1 MENNDI
7 AGIVRETRKQKGLTQ
22 RDIAYALEKTPATVS
37 DIERGK
43 IQVSASD
50 LSKIA
55 NVLNKPIEY
64 FFGEGHESEEF
75 QDLILLIR
83 KQPKEAQLKI
93 IEQTKMLFLFYTFE
107 KIVNIKD
114 RKLSNQELDNTFS
127 FITRYSGEIETI
139 YNTTVEF
146 KKKIKDALETQK

>member
-1 MENNDI
+1 MKNNDI

-83 KQPKEAQLKI
+83 KQPKEAQQRI
-93 IEQTKMLFLFYTFE
+93 IEQTKMLFSFYTFE
-107 KIVNIKD
+107 NIVNNID
-114 RKLSNQELDNTFS
+114 RELSTQELVDTFS
-127 FITRYSGEIETI
+127 FFTRYSGEIEDMYKTTI
-139 YNTTVEF
+139 EF
-146 KKKIKDALETQK
+146 KNKIKDALETQK